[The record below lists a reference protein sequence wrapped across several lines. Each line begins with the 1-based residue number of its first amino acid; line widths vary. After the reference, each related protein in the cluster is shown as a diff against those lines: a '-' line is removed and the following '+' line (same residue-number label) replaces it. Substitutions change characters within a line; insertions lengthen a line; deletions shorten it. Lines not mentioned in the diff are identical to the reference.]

1 MEATYIL
8 PRFLAMEFA
17 NMAEQVPVT
26 IEGRR
31 GLDHCRDCCR
41 ICPTQ
46 RSRKGRTSRFD
57 PACSRLSY
65 RPCRGVFSSRGC
77 GPDAAVPIKKSVT
90 PEFIICLEDGKKFKS
105 LKRHIGSAHN
115 LTPQRYR
122 AKWGLPYD
130 YPMVASAYA
139 ATCSAL
145 AKSLGLG
152 QLRKGKRAAATNRAM
167 TFARKGS
174 VKKAV
179 VAGKSGPNR

>member
-1 MEATYIL
+1 MEAPYIL

-17 NMAEQVPVT
+17 NMAEQVPVQLKEDAVSIT
-26 IEGRR
+26 AEIVAAYVQRNVLERDELPALIRHVHASVIGLAEG
-31 GLDHCRDCCR
+31 
-41 ICPTQ
+41 
-46 RSRKGRTSRFD
+46 SSA
-57 PACSRLSY
+57 PADVALT
-65 RPCRGVFSSRGC
+65 P
-77 GPDAAVPIKKSVT
+77 AVPIKKSVT

-139 ATCSAL
+139 ATRSAL